1 MIITMQHVRANGH
14 CAKGTRTWFA
24 RHDLD
29 FKAFLKDG
37 IDADVLLAIGDAL
50 ALAVVEKA
58 RMTEAE
64 TTRQGDV

>member
-14 CAKGTRTWFA
+14 CVLLTRTWFI
-24 RHDLD
+24 RHNLD

-37 IDADVLLAIGDAL
+37 IESDILLATGDAL

-58 RMTEAE
+58 RMTEAQA
-64 TTRQGDV
+64 TQQGDV